1 MKARHSACGAIAS
14 WRERGG
20 GGGGAAFCPGPKQDV
35 CSTPL
40 APLPQAG
47 AQALSYGAP
56 HLVTI
61 L

>member
-1 MKARHSACGAIAS
+1 MAGS
-14 WRERGG
+14 GG
-20 GGGGAAFCPGPKQDV
+20 GGGVRISPRTGQGL

-47 AQALSYGAP
+47 AQALSFGAP

-61 L
+61 PCWVASSDVM